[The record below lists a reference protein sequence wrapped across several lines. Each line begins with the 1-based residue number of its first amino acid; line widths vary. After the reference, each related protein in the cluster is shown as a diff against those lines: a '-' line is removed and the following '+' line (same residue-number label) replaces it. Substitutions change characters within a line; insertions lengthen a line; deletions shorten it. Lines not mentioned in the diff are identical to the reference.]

1 MTENKIIRS
10 NDKLSFSDGIGG
22 GHGLWTKT
30 EIFGGYGIHR
40 NPLTGLSELDE
51 CIFGPECNTVP
62 VGGVQYAMEQ
72 IFGVRGP
79 INIPT
84 LYDDLKIGLPNATY
98 TNVDVDDPDG
108 KHTMPY
114 KYGNNVLL
122 FGVGLTGSAENSI
135 TKYKVGYRENS
146 INMTK
151 TAEDGTVL
159 DGIMLPFR
167 YTTQVLSDSDQKKYF
182 GKKTTD
188 EYVAYYLKRFE
199 MDPIIK
205 HLWDTGSS
213 DDEIEITNSEIWDSS
228 RTNPVQSI
236 TEMQLKITE
245 KDIKEFFNITGRV
258 DEPRFNTVALFNGV
272 YNAAKGDY
280 ENVRMFSKLYIPT
293 EPVALQK
300 DLDIIYRVYG
310 S

>member
-1 MTENKIIRS
+1 MSTSAKILK
-10 NDKLSFSDGIGG
+10 DTVSFSDGL
-22 GHGLWTKT
+22 GHGLWKKT
-30 EIFGGYGIHR
+30 EIYGGHGIHK

-51 CIFGPECNTVP
+51 VLFGPECNTVP

-72 IFGVRGP
+72 IFGVKGP
-79 INIPT
+79 ITIPT
-84 LYDDLKIGLPNATY
+84 LYDELQIGLPNATY
-98 TNVDVDDPDG
+98 TSLGVNDPDG
-108 KHTMPY
+108 THTMPY

-122 FGVGLTGSAENSI
+122 FGIGLTGSAENSI
-135 TKYKVGYRENS
+135 TKYKVGYRENT
-146 INMTK
+146 IAMTK
-151 TAEDGTVL
+151 TAEDGTIL

-167 YTTQVLSDSDQKKYF
+167 YTTQVLTDAEQKKYF
-182 GKKTTD
+182 GKKTQD
-188 EYVAYYLKRFE
+188 EYTAYYLKRFE

-205 HLWDTGSS
+205 HLWDTGST

-228 RTNPVQSI
+228 RTNNVQSI

-258 DEPRFNTVALFNGV
+258 DEPRFNTVALFNGT
-272 YNAAKGDY
+272 YNATKGDY